1 MFCYQQGRISLKQS
15 EEDLSGIT
23 IAEWGAAN
31 MKLMNFL
38 MSTGDLSRDKV
49 EFYLAYTMKIFEMA
63 DVYEWSSI
71 LQFDQ
76 RYRELQA
83 AHGFPWGDM
92 RMALQMQLL
101 TPRKTHHYVHQQQQR
116 ARPSATTEECKLW
129 LNSGGKFCFWI
140 PVQICA

>member
-1 MFCYQQGRISLKQS
+1 
-15 EEDLSGIT
+15 
-23 IAEWGAAN
+23 

-49 EFYLAYTMKIFEMA
+49 EFYLAYTMQIFEMA

-83 AHGFPWGDM
+83 G
-92 RMALQMQLL
+92 
-101 TPRKTHHYVHQQQQR
+101 
-116 ARPSATTEECKLW
+116 S
-129 LNSGGKFCFWI
+129 WI
-140 PVQICA
+140 SLGRHEDGPPNAGADP